1 MKFFNQLFF
10 IALLASCN
18 VSSGFLFFNRS
29 SSNGAVDCCAPS
41 CNSNPLECGDY
52 DIQFQVGVCPIRW
65 NNADHERINSF
76 TPFAP
81 SSSLILFRHAHF
93 SSFYQVPWIIGAQAG
108 YSWSDHV
115 RVYVEV
121 NYVQARAKQ
130 DVPFFTDSTPSL
142 PAAITMSKYK
152 LFDAYMGGRYYSDRC
167 WCNRVSYFLGGKIGL
182 VRHRDVEFD
191 LVIGSPVIVNQTV
204 LLDVPVFDRKTS
216 ISGGINGGFDICC
229 GNWSLVITGEII
241 ISKGS
246 QLADDVL
253 LSPPVSN
260 IFTNV
265 FFGKIG
271 SELRFPVTAGIRY
284 TF

>member
-1 MKFFNQLFF
+1 MKFFNHLFF
-10 IALLASCN
+10 VVLLSSCSF
-18 VSSGFLFFNRS
+18 SSGFLFFNRS
-29 SSNGAVDCCAPS
+29 AADCPADCCAPA
-41 CNSNPLECGDY
+41 CNANPLECGDC

-93 SSFYQVPWIIGAQAG
+93 SSFYQVPWIIGAQVG

-115 RVYVEV
+115 RCYVEV

-130 DVPFFTDSTPSL
+130 DIPFFTDSTPTL

-152 LFDAYMGGRYYSDRC
+152 LFDAYIGGRYYSDRC

-204 LLDVPVFDRKTS
+204 LLDVPVFDRQTS

-229 GNWSLVITGEII
+229 GNWSLVITGEIV
-241 ISKGS
+241 ISKGP

-271 SELRFPVTAGIRY
+271 SELRFPITAGIRY